1 MKKIVLI
8 GDSIRMGYD
17 KYVKEALADVAEVY
31 YPEENC
37 RFAEY
42 TLRFA
47 HEWKS
52 RGKWPDD
59 IDLVHWNVGLWDVC
73 EIFGDE
79 PLTPIEFYK
88 NLIKRIDKR
97 LRLIFPGAR
106 MVFALST
113 AVVEKKYGP
122 SFKRHNAVIESYNR
136 AAAEAL
142 SDTDTVIN
150 DLYSVTVDCPDECK
164 SDMTHF
170 NTPAGA
176 ARVGGKVL
184 SVICNELGISA
195 SEVAIEGFELE
206 KYTKENIGQ

>member
-17 KYVKEALADVAEVY
+17 KYVKEALANCAEVY

-42 TLRFA
+42 TLRFV

-52 RGKWPDD
+52 RGKWPSDA
-59 IDLVHWNVGLWDVC
+59 DLVHWNVGLWDVC

-88 NLIKRIDKR
+88 NLISRIDKR
-97 LRLIFPGAR
+97 LRLLFPTAK
-106 MVFALST
+106 MVFAFSSS
-113 AVVEKKYGP
+113 VDEEKYGP
-122 SFKRHNAVIESYNR
+122 TFKRHNSVINMYNE
-136 AAAEAL
+136 AAREAL
-142 SDTDTVIN
+142 KDTDTIFD
-150 DLYSVTVDCPDECK
+150 DLYSVTLNCPPECR

-170 NTPAGA
+170 NNDAG
-176 ARVGGKVL
+176 RERMGGAVL
-184 SVICNELGISA
+184 AVITKELGITSD
-195 SEVAIEGFELE
+195 EVNIDNFEPE
-206 KYTKENIGQ
+206 KYTVENIGQ